1 MAFRLIPREEKFFE
15 DFVEMAG
22 EIKKGAALLVEMLEP
37 EHPVWEKAQAIKV
50 VEHRCDEISHD
61 VLQRLHRTF
70 VTPIDREDIHA
81 LLRALDDV
89 IDVRTGAGRVAARVA
104 ALRGRSQPGHERPSN
119 CLDSRTKLDNH
130 TTGDSA
136 ATARKRAGSR
146 AATASAA
153 QPPNPVPYTPIRFE
167 SATPRSTNH
176 VALVATAPCTR
187 SVHSAAD
194 SAAGAPAPTSISR
207 LAMPRRASACAS
219 AS

>member
-89 IDVRTGAGRVAARVA
+89 IDDIDASADMLRLYRIEHVRPAARELSRHIVEACNEMHRGVEALAKRTGVSEAVR
-104 ALRGRSQPGHERPSN
+104 EISN
-119 CLDSRTKLDNH
+119 IENKADGAY
-130 TTGDSA
+130 TTGVGTLFEEEKDPIQVIKWKEILDMLEG
-136 ATARKRAGSR
+136 ATDRCKD
-146 AATASAA
+146 
-153 QPPNPVPYTPIRFE
+153 
-167 SATPRSTNH
+167 
-176 VALVATAPCTR
+176 VAKVLEAIFVK
-187 SVHSAAD
+187 HS
-194 SAAGAPAPTSISR
+194 
-207 LAMPRRASACAS
+207 
-219 AS
+219 